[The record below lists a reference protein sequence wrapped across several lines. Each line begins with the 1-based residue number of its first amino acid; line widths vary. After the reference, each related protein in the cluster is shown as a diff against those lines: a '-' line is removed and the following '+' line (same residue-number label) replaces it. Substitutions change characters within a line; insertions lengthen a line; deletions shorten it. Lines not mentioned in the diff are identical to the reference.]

1 MRLETQKTHSIKQR
15 LTFLVNTQAAHIV
28 AILTALMG
36 IFNVLSASLPG
47 LSDRLK
53 ILEQFSPL
61 EVTHGSRIATTLAGF
76 ALLLLSANLWR
87 RKQVAWLLTLAV
99 LIISIFSHLLK
110 GLDYEE
116 ASIAALLGIG
126 LFTLRFHFHARSD
139 RPSIKQGI
147 SVLIA
152 AIVFTLVYGVAGFYL
167 LDKHFSVNFNFL
179 PAIEQT
185 ILMFTQITDPGLE
198 PITGFGRYFADSIYM
213 IATGTIGY
221 SLIML
226 VRPVLLRQ
234 PATQAERRQA
244 QAIVE
249 KYGRSSLARFTLL
262 EDKSY
267 FFSPNGSMIAFVIK
281 GRIALALG
289 DPIGSD
295 GDIETSILAF
305 KEFCAVND
313 WQACFYQVL
322 PDYLNV
328 YKSNGYHAVSIGQE
342 GIVDLNTFSLEGKAG
357 KDFRTATNRLNRLGY
372 RIEVYEP
379 PLSDAALAEL
389 RIVSDEWLQMM
400 HGNELGFSLGR
411 FEDNYIRHSTV
422 VAARTPEGHISAFTN
437 IISEYQHNEVALDLM
452 RRRHEI
458 ENGTI
463 DFLFISMFDWAKK
476 KGYATFS
483 LGLSAL
489 SGVGEK
495 SKDPTIERTLG
506 YIYENADR
514 IYNFK
519 GLHSFKDKFR
529 PQWEPRYLIYPELSD
544 LPALATGLA
553 RAHSGDDF
561 IWAYFKK

>member
-1 MRLETQKTHSIKQR
+1 MRLKPQKTRSIKQR
-15 LTFLVNTQAAHIV
+15 LEFLVNTQAAHIA

-36 IFNVLSASLPG
+36 IFNVLSASLPA

-61 EVTHGSRIATTLAGF
+61 EVTHGSRIATALAGF
-76 ALLLLSANLWR
+76 ALLLLSVNLWR
-87 RKQVAWLLTLAV
+87 RKQVAWLLTLVA

-116 ASIAALLGIG
+116 ASIAALLGMG
-126 LFTLRFHFHARSD
+126 LFALRFHFHARSD
-139 RPSIKQGI
+139 IPSIKQGI

-152 AIVFTLVYGVAGFYL
+152 AIVFTLVYGVLGFYL
-167 LDKHFSVNFNFL
+167 LDKHFSVNFTLL

-185 ILMFTQITDPGLE
+185 ILMFTQFTNPGLE

-226 VRPVLLRQ
+226 VRPVLIRQ
-234 PATQAERRQA
+234 PATQEEHTRA

-249 KYGRSSLARFTLL
+249 KHGRSSLARFTLF

-289 DPIGSD
+289 DPIGND
-295 GDIETSILAF
+295 GDMETSILAF
-305 KEFCAVND
+305 KKFCAVND

-322 PDYLNV
+322 PDYLNI
-328 YKSNGYHAVSIGQE
+328 YKSNGYHAISIGQE
-342 GIVDLNTFSLEGKAG
+342 GIVDLNAFTLEGKAG
-357 KDFRTATNRLNRLGY
+357 KEFRTSANRLNRLGY
-372 RIEVYEP
+372 QVEIYEP
-379 PLSDAALAEL
+379 PLSDATLNEL
-389 RIVSDEWLQMM
+389 RIISDEWLQTM
-400 HGNELGFSLGR
+400 HGSELGFSLGR
-411 FEDNYIRHSTV
+411 FEDKYICNSTV
-422 VAARTPEGHISAFTN
+422 VAVRTPDGHLSAFTN
-437 IISEYQHNEVALDLM
+437 IISEYQHNEAALDLM
-452 RRRHEI
+452 RRQHEI

-463 DFLFISMFDWAKK
+463 DILFISMFDWAKK

-483 LGLSAL
+483 LGLSTL

-495 SKDPTIERTLG
+495 SEDPAIERALR

-519 GLHSFKDKFR
+519 GLHSFKGKFH
-529 PQWEPRYLIYPELSD
+529 PQWESRYLIYPEASD
-544 LPALATGLA
+544 LPAIATGLA